1 MNSLQELLQDIMTCS
16 GTQIMLQMKTKSNSR
31 LRNPLVSV
39 IGTLE
44 GIESAKDRLLSVFEN
59 MRQRVVL
66 KMDVSFKDHSHII
79 GRGGLSIQQVMDE
92 TGSHIHFPDS
102 NRISDVKKSNV
113 VLVCGNPHG
122 VEQARCRIR
131 RLLPLIVHFQIPLQL
146 LKKVSLAAHSK
157 HLRSIQQVYNVHV
170 SIRYSSDIDEQF
182 AAIFDTGRGAKYVA
196 VSVRGVNNDLGSL
209 REALRVLLAYLTDF
223 SLACALTY
231 TLTIEITEYY
241 HQLVMGSGCANI
253 RAIMQRTGCVLTFPE
268 VEPTS
273 RHLDLDNLNE
283 IPVNKSTVIVRGPSF
298 EAVHAAWTELI
309 GYLPLVLTFDLAH
322 DQRLDTGLLNT
333 LKKQHKVAIF
343 LKHKEKFN
351 TVIIRGVERHSKQ
364 LFEVR
369 RQLLALDESEIPD
382 CCELHATAGPSFD
395 LLNGYASFASRNNE
409 HLDRQR
415 SSAFS
420 LDGNNNSVAHLDSPN
435 SLAVD
440 KSIVPSLLA
449 NPELQSIFNPA
460 VFQAVLKE
468 QYLVLQQQQ
477 LQQQKQKHLQ
487 ALGVN
492 ALPSVPPPPPPPT
505 SMYTNGSS
513 NALNSAPFSP
523 QYNSLS
529 QPPPPSSMSQHASS
543 QLPPV
548 HYRSSPPF
556 SNSAQPLT
564 SSQTFGSPNFES
576 LSRNAVCDEVSR
588 LLKHPFPSTS
598 NDVVSSSAQPTLT
611 TSVSSPALG
620 QLATDS
626 SGKSPNQTSAVS
638 CMALNSLDSR
648 YNSADSNS
656 SNDHCELNNGAN
668 VGGNSNALVP
678 ITSSLTALTGS
689 PTSATHSNAQQQSI
703 WPDSKKLS
711 YGECK
716 YLALKATYEEPTA
729 NEVRVPSS
737 IWSGFGF
744 SKSMPPE
751 ALKSKLVEWNPS
763 LDSPGSQNSNG
774 SPMHKYL
781 EQLNKPNGPSMLNHA
796 ALMDRQRLG
805 RPLLRQESE
814 ICSNSTPYSSNYLN
828 GLLNQN
834 LSANQLRAI
843 HSANFARPD
852 QMPSSFGNANQL
864 NSTMLNSVTSGPHT
878 PTLKHQSSVH
888 EPIASEHRSM
898 NAAPDDSIC
907 SQLGAMFINVDNIDL
922 SIVLVEFGL
931 WIYIDVF
938 KQWGI
943 NFSCF
948 LRLSDEELFRMGIP
962 FAGRRKLVAA
972 ITELRGL
979 LQSNRIVSNFNV
991 STGAASA
998 AMSDKMSRLP
1008 SASSLTNSS
1017 GVHSSVSADSPN
1029 ASHSNESHELD
1040 LAGDSQTAC
1049 EEHFAVT
1056 SGLSVGAD
1064 EYLERMPSTPIK
1076 KVAFADDSTDEG
1088 LAGSSPIAAS
1098 DKARESSLSN
1108 VLDSFVS
1115 PAAVQAN

>member
-1 MNSLQELLQDIMTCS
+1 MTCS
-16 GTQIMLQMKTKSNSR
+16 NTQIMLQMKTKSNSR

-44 GIESAKDRLLSVFEN
+44 NIELAKERLLSVFEN

-113 VLVCGNPHG
+113 VLVCGNPQG

-223 SLACALTY
+223 SLSCPLLY

-241 HQLVMGSGCANI
+241 HQLVMGNGCANI

-268 VEPTS
+268 VEPNA

-322 DQRLDTGLLNT
+322 DQRLDTGLLNM

-369 RQLLALDESEIPD
+369 RQLLGLDESEIPD
-382 CCELHATAGPSFD
+382 CCDLHASAGPSFD
-395 LLNGYASFASRNNE
+395 LLNAYNAPYSLHSQSVDHHQHQLQQHPHQFDGLRS
-409 HLDRQR
+409 
-415 SSAFS
+415 SSAFP
-420 LDGNNNSVAHLDSPN
+420 LDGNNNSIAHLDPANTLS
-435 SLAVD
+435 VD

-449 NPELQSIFNPA
+449 NPELRSIFNPA

-477 LQQQKQKHLQ
+477 QLQQQHQHHHQQQQQHKQKHLA
-487 ALGVN
+487 AL
-492 ALPSVPPPPPPPT
+492 ASTHSSAPPLPSASIFSKNVHHMT
-505 SMYTNGSS
+505 S
-513 NALNSAPFSP
+513 NAF
-523 QYNSLS
+523 
-529 QPPPPSSMSQHASS
+529 HAHTPTGLTNSS
-543 QLPPV
+543 QSHLQ
-548 HYRSSPPF
+548 HYRPA
-556 SNSAQPLT
+556 NST
-564 SSQTFGSPNFES
+564 VSFGSPTFDPIARSN
-576 LSRNAVCDEVSR
+576 VCEEVSR
-588 LLKHPFPSTS
+588 LFKNQF
-598 NDVVSSSAQPTLT
+598 VSSGPPSSLT
-611 TSVSSPALG
+611 TSVSSPSLG
-620 QLATDS
+620 QLALDS
-626 SGKSPNQTSAVS
+626 SKSPATSAVS
-638 CMALNSLDSR
+638 CMALNSLDDR
-648 YNSADSNS
+648 YSMVNDSHPIDSQHSMEQSTACVPYTSTSTTATSSS
-656 SNDHCELNNGAN
+656 SNMAAALPNGASQN
-668 VGGNSNALVP
+668 
-678 ITSSLTALTGS
+678 
-689 PTSATHSNAQQQSI
+689 I

-729 NEVRVPSS
+729 NEVRIPSS
-737 IWSGFGF
+737 VWSGFGF

-751 ALKSKLVEWNPS
+751 ALKNKLIEWNPM
-763 LDSPGSQNSNG
+763 LESPVTSSSNPSWNG
-774 SPMHKYL
+774 SPAQKYL
-781 EQLNKPNGPSMLNHA
+781 ESLNKPNLAQMVQQLSLS
-796 ALMDRQRLG
+796 DRQRLG

-828 GLLNQN
+828 GVFVQGNQH
-834 LSANQLRAI
+834 AGTPNQMRAQ
-843 HSANFARPD
+843 SFGRSDVAE
-852 QMPSSFGNANQL
+852 PSSFGNHSFYNGKLHRFSSDRVETVIPLSNDSRPLQVPL
-864 NSTMLNSVTSGPHT
+864 NE
-878 PTLKHQSSVH
+878 PT
-888 EPIASEHRSM
+888 
-898 NAAPDDSIC
+898 
-907 SQLGAMFINVDNIDL
+907 FINVDNIDL

-931 WIYIDVF
+931 FNYMELF
-938 KQWGI
+938 KQCGV
-943 NFSCF
+943 NFARF
-948 LRLSDEELFRMGIP
+948 LRLSEDELVRMGIP
-962 FAGRRKLVAA
+962 YAGRRKLIGA

-979 LQSNRIVSNFNV
+979 LQSNRIASNFNATPALSSPTSQFV
-991 STGAASA
+991 SQCTNKLSRLSSTSSLAAS
-998 AMSDKMSRLP
+998 
-1008 SASSLTNSS
+1008 SS
-1017 GVHSSVSADSPN
+1017 GLSSSVCVDSPN
-1029 ASHSNESHELD
+1029 VSRSTETDVIVDSHSSAEDD
-1040 LAGDSQTAC
+1040 LSSALLHNSND
-1049 EEHFAVT
+1049 
-1056 SGLSVGAD
+1056 
-1064 EYLERMPSTPIK
+1064 YLETTPSNHK
-1076 KVAFADDSTDEG
+1076 KVSFADDSTDEG
-1088 LAGSSPIAAS
+1088 LPSSSPIALAT
-1098 DKARESSLSN
+1098 ESPDQPQPASLSN
-1108 VLDSFVS
+1108 VLGNFSSSSVS
-1115 PAAVQAN
+1115 AN